1 MSLQIFTTIS
11 TKAELYNYSTINN
24 ERVIAAIG
32 LSSAWDVPTEIWT
45 FDSSSMAVDNGTTV
59 IRPTDILVGDP
70 GRFLFRTYFIRQTG
84 TKYSKECKLSATTS
98 SSSVVFD
105 ISASGFS
112 SIVDFDCK
120 AFLNGAGVTTAPIAI
135 VTAKSLTSITVSLF
149 QSKTTNTLLV
159 SSAEGLET
167 HSVAGTEV
175 YLTVQGN

>member
-11 TKAELYNYSTINN
+11 TRAELYNYSTINN

-45 FDSSSMAVDNGTTV
+45 FDSSSMAVDNGITV
-59 IRPTDILVGDP
+59 IKPTDILVGDP

-84 TKYSKECKLSATTS
+84 TKYSKEFKAMQTTS
-98 SSSVVFD
+98 SNSVVFD
-105 ISASGFS
+105 ISPAGFS

-135 VTAKSLTSITVSLF
+135 VTAKSTTSITVSLF
-149 QSKTTNTLLV
+149 QSKTTGVLIGGTI
-159 SSAEGLET
+159 EGLET
-167 HSVAGTEV
+167 HAVVGTEV